1 MKRLA
6 KAASFAL
13 LVLLP
18 IAPAVAAPA
27 EEPVAVVVEGVSP
40 EVARA
45 IKRQAAQGKTALLK
59 YLERG
64 RFVYAVR
71 IEPAREDKTAL
82 SSATRTYPK

>member
-45 IKRQAAQGKTALLK
+45 IKRQAAQGKTALIK

-64 RFVYAVR
+64 RFVYVVR
-71 IEPAREDKTAL
+71 IEPL
-82 SSATRTYPK
+82 SSAPRTYPK